1 MSARELGRLK
11 IMAGAEEEEVTLIA
25 ASGLMGVSYRQSK
38 RIWRRY
44 QDEGDA
50 GLMHRLCGKPSARR
64 KPSELSARVGS
75 TDCFIWGNN
84 YPYAML

>member
-11 IMAGAEEEEVTLIA
+11 IMAGVEEEEVTLIA
-25 ASGLMGVSYRQSK
+25 ASGLMGGELSAGK

-50 GLMHRLCGKPSARR
+50 GGCTT
-64 KPSELSARVGS
+64 SEWSGS
-75 TDCFIWGNN
+75 GDRM
-84 YPYAML
+84 A